1 MGISNGAEM
10 SIGNSYK
17 ILKNLEE
24 PNRKKKSYFE
34 IRKLLPTLGW
44 SAKEEENA

>member
-1 MGISNGAEM
+1 M

-24 PNRKKKSYFE
+24 PHRKTSYFE

-44 SAKEEENA
+44 SAKGEENA